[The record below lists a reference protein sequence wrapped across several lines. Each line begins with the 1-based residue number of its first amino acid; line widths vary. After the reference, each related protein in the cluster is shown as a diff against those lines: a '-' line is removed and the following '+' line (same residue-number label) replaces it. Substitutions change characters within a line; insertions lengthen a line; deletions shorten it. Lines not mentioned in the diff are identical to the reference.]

1 MDGASV
7 AIAYAKNVHKQRVE
21 REIRTLPITLSP
33 VVESIDK
40 HIIEQ
45 NFTIKC
51 RCMNA
56 SLEGVPFV
64 IVADLSVDYP
74 FKPPKIKFEGKIVH
88 PNVDKVDGEVCIPIL
103 SYDNWKA
110 TCTLENVIMSV
121 MVHLVEPDTN
131 RPISLDAA
139 EFFLKNRTGFFAQLK
154 ESLMKI

>member
-64 IVADLSVDYP
+64 IV
-74 FKPPKIKFEGKIVH
+74 
-88 PNVDKVDGEVCIPIL
+88 
-103 SYDNWKA
+103 
-110 TCTLENVIMSV
+110 
-121 MVHLVEPDTN
+121 
-131 RPISLDAA
+131 PISLLTTRSSLPRSSSRVRSCIRMWIRSTEKCA
-139 EFFLKNRTGFFAQLK
+139 FRSSHTTTGRPLALWR
-154 ESLMKI
+154 M